1 MSSTRIL
8 ASYLSGLRFEDLPP
22 EVVEKGKL
30 AILDAVGN
38 CIGGYPLGLS
48 RTFLDLARNLGSG
61 RAEATLMGDGDRVS
75 APAAAF
81 GNAALTTMLDYCD
94 YTRSESGR
102 CATWLGAMA
111 VPAAL
116 AAGEARSISGKEL
129 IASVVAGYEGAARI
143 VDSMDMTLEQSQKV
157 GGETLSVFA
166 AVCAAGR
173 ALGLDE
179 EEMLSAVGMAG
190 IYTPAPGWYK
200 WVGDEGLTPRKDIK
214 QGWAW
219 MCMTGAFAAV
229 SARQGLR
236 MLQENNILDGD
247 KGISR
252 MVGMDIFHEDR
263 LTADLGSRYH
273 LPRFTSKIYP
283 GCAITHTAISGVL
296 EIARDHGVTPND
308 VERIEVITN
317 KQDGI
322 GFDDQ
327 EPEGLSDI
335 QFSMPYQ
342 VAAALA
348 AGDGGPNWYRDGT
361 AVSVEVRD
369 LARRVELS
377 FDEECERLFRESH
390 LRVSKV
396 TVETRS
402 GSQYT
407 RRVDGVGHVASAG
420 EVRSK
425 FITTTS
431 QVMEAE
437 QAARILDAVDTL
449 EVQDGVTG
457 LMGLLASL
465 PNRVR

>member
-38 CIGGYPLGLS
+38 CIGGYPLTLS

-61 RAEATLMGDGDRVS
+61 RPEATLMGDGDRVS
-75 APAAAF
+75 VPAAAF
-81 GNAALTTMLDYCD
+81 GNGALTTMLDYCD

-116 AAGEARSISGKEL
+116 AAGESRGISGKEL
-129 IASVVAGYEGAARI
+129 IASVAAGYEGAARI
-143 VDSMDMTLEQSQKV
+143 VHSMDMTLERSQELA
-157 GGETLSVFA
+157 GETLSVFA
-166 AVCAAGR
+166 AACAAGR

-179 EEMLSAVGMAG
+179 DEMLSAVGMAG
-190 IYTPAPGWYK
+190 TYAPVPGWYK

-229 SARQGLR
+229 SARQGLK

-252 MVGMDIFHEDR
+252 MVGMDIFDEDR
-263 LTADLGSRYH
+263 LTADLGGTYF
-273 LPRFTSKIYP
+273 LLQFTSKVYP
-283 GCAITHTAISGVL
+283 GCAITHTAIAGVL
-296 EIARDHGVTPND
+296 DIARDHGVAPGD

-322 GFDDQ
+322 GFGDQ

-348 AGDGGPNWYRDGT
+348 AGDGGPNWYCDRT
-361 AVSVEVRD
+361 AASPEVRN
-369 LARRVELS
+369 LAKRVELS
-377 FDEECERLFRESH
+377 FDDECERLFRERH
-390 LRVSKV
+390 LRVSKL
-396 TVETRS
+396 TVHTRS
-402 GSQYT
+402 GSRYT
-407 RRVDGVGHVASAG
+407 RMVDRVGHVADAD
-420 EVRSK
+420 EVKSK

-431 QVMEAE
+431 QVLEADRV
-437 QAARILDAVDTL
+437 ARVLDAVDTL
-449 EVQDGVTG
+449 EAQDGVAG
-457 LMGLLASL
+457 LMEMLAPL

>member
-8 ASYLSGLRFEDLPP
+8 SSYLSGLRFQDLPS
-22 EVVEKGKL
+22 EVVQKAKL

-38 CIGGYPLGLS
+38 CVGGYPLALS
-48 RTFLDLARNLGSG
+48 RTFLDLAGNLGCG
-61 RAEATLMGDGDRVS
+61 REEATLMGDGDRVS

-116 AAGEARSISGKEL
+116 AAGESRGISGEEL
-129 IASVVAGYEGAARI
+129 IASVAAGYEGAARI
-143 VDSMDMTLEQSQKV
+143 VDSMDMTLEQSQKL

-166 AVCAAGR
+166 AACAAGR

-179 EEMLSAVGMAG
+179 DEMLSAVGMAG
-190 IYTPAPGWYK
+190 IYTPVPGWYK

-219 MCMTGAFAAV
+219 MCMTGTFAAV

-247 KGISR
+247 KGISS
-252 MVGMDIFHEDR
+252 MVGMDIFHEER
-263 LTADLGSRYH
+263 LTADLGTKYH
-273 LPRFTSKIYP
+273 LPGFTSKAYP
-283 GCAITHTAISGVL
+283 GCAITHAAIAGVL
-296 EIARDHGVTPND
+296 EIARDHGVTPGD
-308 VERIEVITN
+308 VQRIQVVTN

-322 GFDDQ
+322 GFGDR
-327 EPEGLSDI
+327 EPQGLSDL

-348 AGDGGPNWYRDGT
+348 AGDGGPNWYCDRT
-361 AVSVEVRD
+361 ANSPEVRN
-369 LARRVELS
+369 LAGRVDLS
-377 FDEECERLFRESH
+377 FDDECERVFQESH
-390 LRVSKV
+390 TRLSKV
-396 TVETRS
+396 TVHTTS
-402 GSQYT
+402 GARHT
-407 RRVDGVGHVASAG
+407 RRVDQVGHVMDADQ
-420 EVRSK
+420 VRGK
-425 FITTTS
+425 FLTTTS
-431 QVMEAE
+431 QVVDEDLAN
-437 QAARILDAVDTL
+437 RILETVDTL
-449 EVQDGVTG
+449 ETQDGLAG
-457 LMGLLASL
+457 LMGLLAPL
-465 PNRVR
+465 PRQVR

>member
-8 ASYLSGLRFEDLPP
+8 TSYLSGLRFEDLPK

-30 AILDAVGN
+30 AILDVVGN
-38 CIGGYPLGLS
+38 CIGGYPLALS
-48 RTFLDLARNLGSG
+48 RTFLDLAKDLGAG
-61 RAEATLMGDGDRVS
+61 RQQATLIGDGDRVS
-75 APAAAF
+75 VPAAAF
-81 GNAALTTMLDYCD
+81 GNGALTTMLDYCD

-116 AAGEARSISGKEL
+116 AAGEAQGLSGKEL
-129 IASVVAGYEGAARI
+129 ITSVVAGYEGSARI
-143 VDSMDMTLEQSQKV
+143 VHSMDMSLEQSQKL

-166 AVCAAGR
+166 ATCAAGR

-179 EEMLSAVGMAG
+179 DEMLSAVGMSG
-190 IYTPAPGWYK
+190 IYTPVPGWYK

-229 SARQGLR
+229 SAKQGLK

-247 KGISR
+247 KGIST
-252 MVGMDIFHEDR
+252 MVGMDIFDEER
-263 LTADLGSRYH
+263 LTADLGGTYF
-273 LPRFTSKIYP
+273 LPQFTSKIYP

-296 EIARDHGVTPND
+296 KIAKDHSVTPGD

-322 GFDDQ
+322 GFGDQ

-342 VAAALA
+342 VAVALV
-348 AGDGGPNWYRDGT
+348 AGEGGPNWYSDRT
-361 AVSVEVRD
+361 ATSPEVRN
-369 LARRVELS
+369 LAKRVELS
-377 FDEECERLFRESH
+377 FDDECEELFREQH
-390 LRVSKV
+390 LRISKLAV
-396 TVETRS
+396 HTKS
-402 GSQYT
+402 GGLYT
-407 RRVDGVGHVASAG
+407 QRVDRVG
-420 EVRSK
+420 EVVDADEIRSK
-425 FITTTS
+425 FVTTAS
-431 QVMEAE
+431 QVIEADRVN
-437 QAARILDAVDTL
+437 RILETVADL
-449 EVQDGVTG
+449 ESLDGVSG
-457 LMGLLASL
+457 LMKLMAPL
-465 PNRVR
+465 PNQVR